1 MYSAKR
7 AVVLVENAV
16 SERVEKEGGGKVSP
30 RTVRSAGLEEMMAAA
45 KAMVRSAGSLRC
57 ACAML
62 ALWDGRRWVR
72 CKSGCEDC

>member
-45 KAMVRSAGSLRC
+45 KAMVWSL
-57 ACAML
+57 
-62 ALWDGRRWVR
+62 GRLR
-72 CKSGCEDC
+72 